1 VITLEIL
8 RAARAKIARGSAEPW
23 FAIVTSTGSDVEHD
37 EAVRAFKTV
46 NNIRR
51 TVSLTAWGECQTQAS
66 LLRAFDAA
74 IAREEAADACR

>member
-23 FAIVTSTGSDVEHD
+23 FAIV
-37 EAVRAFKTV
+37 
-46 NNIRR
+46 IRR